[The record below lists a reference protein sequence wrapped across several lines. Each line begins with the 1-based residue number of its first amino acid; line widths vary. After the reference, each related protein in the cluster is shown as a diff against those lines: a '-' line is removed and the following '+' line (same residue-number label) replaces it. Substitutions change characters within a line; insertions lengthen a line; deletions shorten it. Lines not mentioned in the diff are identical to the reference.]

1 MELQHTVT
9 NTDLNASVHSPA
21 DGRTDVQDD
30 IERRLTNLEIKAS
43 FTEDMVEQLNQVIY
57 EQRQHIDAL
66 LREVASLRQQTPDGG
81 SGGFRSLMDERP
93 PHY

>member
-1 MELQHTVT
+1 MELQHTVINT
-9 NTDLNASVHSPA
+9 NTNTGTDA
-21 DGRTDVQDD
+21 DSAAAHED

-66 LREVASLRQQTPDGG
+66 LREVTSLRQQTPDGG